1 MDWIKLEEWEKQD
14 IAVSPLVWGNEN
26 GKKYLKIRRRYVN
39 ININYPYC
47 TLLTMEMVGPIR
59 DHLDKGWVTSE
70 VSWFR

>member
-1 MDWIKLEEWEKQD
+1 LFG
-14 IAVSPLVWGNEN
+14 GNEN

-59 DHLDKGWVTSE
+59 DHLDKG
-70 VSWFR
+70 

>member
-39 ININYPYC
+39 ININYPCC
-47 TLLTMEMVGPIR
+47 TLFTMEMVGPIR
-59 DHLDKGWVTSE
+59 NHLDKGWVTSE